1 MKTVFATH
9 VLIDWCIPIWPVGVC
24 LLVGYFVLLEGG
36 GCFAFLVCAAAVKE

>member
-1 MKTVFATH
+1 MKSVFATH

-36 GCFAFLVCAAAVKE
+36 GCFAFLVCAL